1 MFWGRPP
8 LRGGARQPVLPVECF
23 TMSRLRPA
31 GRRQPATIN
40 PPVPARKLW
49 WCGAEAEIGE
59 GEGKLSGESFPS
71 PSPNPTP
78 FPSKT
83 FVNGA
88 GGGLAARA
96 LLEVPRIR
104 PPVPGISPDCAGW
117 FRWLS
122 GRPSASEFQPR
133 SGIILICVCRSL
145 HLEYSDAS
153 LFLGLPDVASCIRQ
167 QFVGV
172 VSKGEWGRF
181 SEPGIS
187 PDCAGWLWWLLA
199 RPSAS
204 EFQSPQRHHPD
215 LRGRPPASGISDA
228 SLFLGLPDVASCIR
242 QQFVGVVP
250 KGEWGRF
257 SEPGISPDCAGW
269 LWWLLVRPSASEFQS
284 PQRHH
289 PDLRGPFP
297 YIWNFR
303 CKFVFGAARWGLLHP
318 AAACRRCTQRR
329 MGPFLRTRNFAS
341 LCWLASAAFGASPV
355 SGILASCTSVS
366 LLHSGAAPVP
376 GILPGVVWVGSMM
389 YCCWPCIGHF
399 AALSGI
405 ARCAAVIGAAVFLG
419 HVLFFRLLWRHR
431 ALINPRL
438 SPVRDRHGRRA

>member
-8 LRGGARQPVLPVECF
+8 LRGGARQPALPVECF

-49 WCGAEAEIGE
+49 RCGAEAEIGE

-88 GGGLAARA
+88 GGGSGGLAARA
-96 LLEVPRIR
+96 LLEVPQIR
-104 PPVPGISPDCAGW
+104 HLLQEISPGYAGL

-122 GRPSASEFQPR
+122 GRPASEFQPR
-133 SGIILICVCRSL
+133 SGIILICVGRS
-145 HLEYSDAS
+145 
-153 LFLGLPDVASCIRQ
+153 PV
-167 QFVGV
+167 
-172 VSKGEWGRF
+172 
-181 SEPGIS
+181 
-187 PDCAGWLWWLLA
+187 
-199 RPSAS
+199 
-204 EFQSPQRHHPD
+204 
-215 LRGRPPASGISDA
+215 SGISDA

-242 QQFVGVVP
+242 QQLVGVVP
-250 KGEWGRF
+250 KDEWGRF

-269 LWWLLVRPSASEFQS
+269 LRRLSGRPSASEFQP

-289 PDLRGPFP
+289 PDLHGPSP
-297 YIWNFR
+297 CVWNFSLL
-303 CKFVFGAARWGLLHP
+303 CQCVLAPQWGRP
-318 AAACRRCTQRR
+318 C
-329 MGPFLRTRNFAS
+329 TRNFARRHMGWFHDV
-341 LCWLASAAFGASPV
+341 LLLALHPAFRRPFRHWK
-355 SGILASCTSVS
+355 L
-366 LLHSGAAPVP
+366 
-376 GILPGVVWVGSMM
+376 
-389 YCCWPCIGHF
+389 
-399 AALSGI
+399 I
-405 ARCAAVIGAAVFLG
+405 AAAVIGVAVFWG

>member
-8 LRGGARQPVLPVECF
+8 LRGGARQPALPVECF

-40 PPVPARKLW
+40 PPVSARKLW
-49 WCGAEAEIGE
+49 RCGAEAEMGE
-59 GEGKLSGESFPS
+59 GEGKLSPESFPS

-88 GGGLAARA
+88 GGGSGGLAARA
-96 LLEVPRIR
+96 LLEVPRSR

-117 FRWLS
+117 FRRLS
-122 GRPSASEFQPR
+122 GRPSASGFQPR
-133 SGIILICVCRSL
+133 SGITLICVGRS
-145 HLEYSDAS
+145 
-153 LFLGLPDVASCIRQ
+153 
-167 QFVGV
+167 
-172 VSKGEWGRF
+172 
-181 SEPGIS
+181 
-187 PDCAGWLWWLLA
+187 
-199 RPSAS
+199 
-204 EFQSPQRHHPD
+204 
-215 LRGRPPASGISDA
+215 PASGVSDA

-250 KGEWGRF
+250 KDEWGRF

-269 LWWLLVRPSASEFQS
+269 FRRLLG
-284 PQRHH
+284 H
-289 PDLRGPFP
+289 
-297 YIWNFR
+297 
-303 CKFVFGAARWGLLHP
+303 
-318 AAACRRCTQRR
+318 
-329 MGPFLRTRNFAS
+329 
-341 LCWLASAAFGASPV
+341 PV
-355 SGILASCTSVS
+355 SGILASCASVS
-366 LLHSGAAPVP
+366 LLHSGVAPVP
-376 GILPGVVWVGSMM
+376 GILPGTAWVGSMM
-389 YCCWPCIGHF
+389 YCCWPCIRHS

-405 ARCAAVIGAAVFLG
+405 ARCAAVIGGAVFWG

>member
-8 LRGGARQPVLPVECF
+8 LRGGARQPALPVECF

-49 WCGAEAEIGE
+49 RCGAEAEIGE

-88 GGGLAARA
+88 GGGSGGLAARA
-96 LLEVPRIR
+96 LLEVPQIR
-104 PPVPGISPDCAGW
+104 HLLQEISPGYAGL

-122 GRPSASEFQPR
+122 GRPASEFQPR
-133 SGIILICVCRSL
+133 SGIILICVGRSPVSGI
-145 HLEYSDAS
+145 SDAS
-153 LFLGLPDVASCIRQ
+153 LFLGLPDVAFCIRQ
-167 QFVGV
+167 QLVGV
-172 VSKGEWGRF
+172 VPKGEWGRF

-187 PDCAGWLWWLLA
+187 PDCAGWLRRLLG
-199 RPSAS
+199 RLSAS
-204 EFQSPQRHHPD
+204 GFQPRSGII
-215 LRGRPPASGISDA
+215 LICVCRPPASGISDA

-242 QQFVGVVP
+242 QQLVGVVP
-250 KGEWGRF
+250 KDEWGRF

-269 LWWLLVRPSASEFQS
+269 LRRLSGRPSASEFQP

-289 PDLRGPFP
+289 PDLHGPSP
-297 YIWNFR
+297 CVWNFSLL
-303 CKFVFGAARWGLLHP
+303 CQCVLAPQWGRP
-318 AAACRRCTQRR
+318 C
-329 MGPFLRTRNFAS
+329 TRNFARRHMGWFHDV
-341 LCWLASAAFGASPV
+341 LLLALHPAFRRPFRHWK
-355 SGILASCTSVS
+355 L
-366 LLHSGAAPVP
+366 
-376 GILPGVVWVGSMM
+376 
-389 YCCWPCIGHF
+389 
-399 AALSGI
+399 I
-405 ARCAAVIGAAVFLG
+405 AAAVIGVAVFWG

>member
-8 LRGGARQPVLPVECF
+8 LRGGARQPALPVECF

-49 WCGAEAEIGE
+49 WCGAEAEIG
-59 GEGKLSGESFPS
+59 
-71 PSPNPTP
+71 
-78 FPSKT
+78 
-83 FVNGA
+83 
-88 GGGLAARA
+88 AARV
-96 LLEVPRIR
+96 LLEGPRSR

-117 FRWLS
+117 FRRLS

-133 SGIILICVCRSL
+133 SGIILICVGRPPASGI
-145 HLEYSDAS
+145 SDAS
-153 LFLGLPDVASCIRQ
+153 LFFGLPDVASCIRQ
-167 QFVGV
+167 QLVGV
-172 VSKGEWGRF
+172 VPKDEWGRF

-187 PDCAGWLWWLLA
+187 PDCAGWFRRLLG
-199 RPSAS
+199 
-204 EFQSPQRHHPD
+204 H
-215 LRGRPPASGISDA
+215 
-228 SLFLGLPDVASCIR
+228 
-242 QQFVGVVP
+242 
-250 KGEWGRF
+250 
-257 SEPGISPDCAGW
+257 
-269 LWWLLVRPSASEFQS
+269 
-284 PQRHH
+284 
-289 PDLRGPFP
+289 
-297 YIWNFR
+297 
-303 CKFVFGAARWGLLHP
+303 
-318 AAACRRCTQRR
+318 
-329 MGPFLRTRNFAS
+329 
-341 LCWLASAAFGASPV
+341 PV
-355 SGILASCTSVS
+355 SGILASCASVS